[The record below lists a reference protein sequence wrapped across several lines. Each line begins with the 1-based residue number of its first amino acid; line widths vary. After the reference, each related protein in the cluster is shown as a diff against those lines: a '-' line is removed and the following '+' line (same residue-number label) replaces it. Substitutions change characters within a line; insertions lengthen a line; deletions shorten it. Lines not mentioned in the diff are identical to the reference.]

1 MWTVYLLIGSK
12 RIRVTWL
19 SQRIKKQFIFLSLFH
34 IFILFNF
41 KFSRTTFIST
51 FLRYIFFQIR
61 KFHII
66 IMNVFCSVNSIQHLF
81 KLCSKPSSS
90 VSFSF
95 KFSQFH
101 FPFGNLIFRII
112 KVNKNL
118 FFGLGSKCRNLLPKL
133 LLRAGILVIEDFSC
147 WVVVKEIIFG

>member
-1 MWTVYLLIGSK
+1 MTFPK
-12 RIRVTWL
+12 D
-19 SQRIKKQFIFLSLFH
+19 KKAIYFLLSLFN
-34 IFILFNF
+34 IFILFYF
-41 KFSRTTFIST
+41 KFSRTAFIST

-81 KLCSKPSSS
+81 KLCSKPSSLKS

-112 KVNKNL
+112 NVNNIL
-118 FFGLGSKCRNLLPKL
+118 FFGLGSKCPNSLPKL
-133 LLRAGILVIEDFSC
+133 LRRAGILMKEDCSC